1 MHVREIGC
9 QLAIAPSGRVYVS
22 FFVYGLTGPNLKA
35 ISGVGHYLAWSDDH
49 GTTFTVPIK
58 VAQVNPVPN
67 HLQDADN
74 FRNLSLPAM
83 AVSPTDS
90 SVYLTWADEHI
101 TPSVS
106 DADILLVKGT
116 VTIVNGVASPPV
128 FGNPIRVNQ
137 DPIGNGKDQFQPQ
150 IAITNSGQVDISYFD
165 RRQDPSNF
173 FIDTYLSRSNDG
185 GNTWAAD
192 TRVTQKMSDPRINPP
207 IDGGGNYFYGDY
219 QGLVADDNCA
229 MPFWN
234 GTHLANLA
242 TTDPNYSQ
250 WQEVFSARIPNGGRS
265 CPTGGGACHEA
276 DGNGQVQR
284 TDASGV
290 HRATFSFDKDKCEDG
305 APESVNAQDADAH
318 TNFQSTQLGT
328 VTFNDVLH
336 TITVTGTGTNSG
348 HAVSFTMVAS
358 DGIAGLG
365 SFSLVLS
372 DGYSVTGTLLSGL
385 IEL

>member
-1 MHVREIGC
+1 V
-9 QLAIAPSGRVYVS
+9 
-22 FFVYGLTGPNLKA
+22 
-35 ISGVGHYLAWSDDH
+35 AWSDNH
-49 GTTFTVPIK
+49 GVSFSPIIK
-58 VAQVNPVPN
+58 AADVHPIPN

-90 SVYLTWADEHI
+90 SVYLTWADEQ
-101 TPSVS
+101 TRLGGAA

-116 VTIVNGVASPPV
+116 TMVHGIEGPPM
-128 FGNPIRVNQ
+128 FGNPILVNQ
-137 DPIGNGKDQFQPQ
+137 DGPGKDQFQPQ
-150 IAITNSGQVDISYFD
+150 IAITNSGQIDISYFD
-165 RRQDPSNF
+165 RRKDPSNF
-173 FIDTYLSRSNDG
+173 FIDTYLSRSNNSG
-185 GNTWAAD
+185 ATWTD
-192 TRVTQKMSDPRINPP
+192 TRVTKAMSDPRINPP
-207 IDGGGNYFYGDY
+207 IDGAGNYFYGDY
-219 QGLVADDNCA
+219 QGLVADDSCA

-250 WQEVFSARIPNGGRS
+250 WQEVFSARIPNGERS

-284 TDASGV
+284 TDTSGV

-305 APESVNAQDADAH
+305 AAESVNAQDADAH
-318 TNFQSTQLGT
+318 TNFQSTQLNT
-328 VTFNDVLH
+328 VAFNDVLH
-336 TITVTGTGTNSG
+336 TMTVTGTGTNSG

-372 DGYSVTGTLLSGL
+372 DGYSIAGTLLSGL